1 MREQILVRLGFLRDA
16 LDDDRHA
23 VLRLRERERLDG
35 RGRRH
40 AGDRVAVRARARHAE
55 RLGELQ
61 LDARRDRVLET
72 MRLFV
77 RVGPVEAEDV
87 GEPPLEETVAA
98 GHDLGHLKAARGQ
111 RELLAA
117 PHLHVVAADHAVH
130 GLGDGRRADAHVL
143 RESGA
148 DDGLTIPRK
157 IVDRGQVVLDGR
169 AGRRAGL

>member
-1 MREQILVRLGFLRDA
+1 MPSTTLTLTLSGRKGTPISFAPFRIRSRMPPKPPRPHVVVPEMREQILVRLGFLRDA

-72 MRLFV
+72 MR
-77 RVGPVEAEDV
+77 
-87 GEPPLEETVAA
+87 
-98 GHDLGHLKAARGQ
+98 
-111 RELLAA
+111 
-117 PHLHVVAADHAVH
+117 
-130 GLGDGRRADAHVL
+130 
-143 RESGA
+143 
-148 DDGLTIPRK
+148 
-157 IVDRGQVVLDGR
+157 
-169 AGRRAGL
+169 